1 MQVKGPR
8 RAWETLVCLLLSLM
22 LVMSSGSALASPDTL
37 RRAFGN
43 IFMGP
48 LDMVLSP
55 VVGIKTT
62 AENLSD
68 VDDTAAVRVVYA
80 VPGAIFLTGLDFGS
94 GLIRTIT
101 GGLELVPGVLVFP
114 FATDLDPLFD
124 PVEDASA
131 LVNWENPLVDVENPW
146 VYYNPL
152 VAPFAIRVK
161 FGINYTQ
168 AEF

>member
-1 MQVKGPR
+1 
-8 RAWETLVCLLLSLM
+8 M
-22 LVMSSGSALASPDTL
+22 LIMSSGSASASPDTL

-68 VDDTAAVRVVYA
+68 VDDTTAVRVVYA

-114 FATDLDPLFD
+114 FETDLDPLFD

>member
-1 MQVKGPR
+1 
-8 RAWETLVCLLLSLM
+8 M
-22 LVMSSGSALASPDTL
+22 LIMTSVSASASPDTL

-55 VVGIKTT
+55 VVAVKTT

-68 VDDTAAVRVVYA
+68 VDDTDAVRVVYA
-80 VPGAIFLTGLDFGS
+80 VPGVIFLTGLDFAS
-94 GLIRTIT
+94 GIIRTIT
-101 GGLELVPGVLVFP
+101 GALEVVPGVLVFP
-114 FATDLDPLFD
+114 FETDLDPLFD
-124 PVEDASA
+124 PVEDAPA

-146 VYYNPL
+146 VYDNPL

-161 FGINYTQ
+161 FGINYTR